1 MFLSEVAPSAM
12 SNLIK
17 DFGTI
22 ASAIFAQ
29 VSEVADT
36 IVSTPL
42 LLFTTGFLFLGGCV
56 GIFGRLLSRICLLA
70 GSSPALAGSF
80 PPFSGGFYVSYFQH
94 CAFPFYFPYIFG
106 LVPLCLY
113 ACLLHLWSFISS
125 DEGGISCFSFLSLC
139 FGLPC
144 SSLFSTSQRES
155 I

>member
-42 LLFTTGFLFLGGCV
+42 LLFTTGFSLLGVVWVSSAVCFLA
-56 GIFGRLLSRICLLA
+56 IDYLA

-80 PPFSGGFYVSYFQH
+80 PPFSEVSMSHIFNIVL
-94 CAFPFYFPYIFG
+94 FPFYFLVHFG
-106 LVPLCLY
+106 LVPFVLVRLS
-113 ACLLHLWSFISS
+113 AP
-125 DEGGISCFSFLSLC
+125 FLA
-139 FGLPC
+139 FY
-144 SSLFSTSQRES
+144 
-155 I
+155 IV

>member
-22 ASAIFAQ
+22 ASAIFTQ

-56 GIFGRLLSRICLLA
+56 GIFGRLLSRICLL
-70 GSSPALAGSF
+70 GGKLPCFWWELPANFWRFLWF
-80 PPFSGGFYVSYFQH
+80 TFST
-94 CAFPFYFPYIFG
+94 
-106 LVPLCLY
+106 L
-113 ACLLHLWSFISS
+113 
-125 DEGGISCFSFLSLC
+125 CFSLLLLVHFWSCSLVLVRLSAPFLA
-139 FGLPC
+139 FY
-144 SSLFSTSQRES
+144 
-155 I
+155 IV

>member
-56 GIFGRLLSRICLLA
+56 G
-70 GSSPALAGSF
+70 
-80 PPFSGGFYVSYFQH
+80 
-94 CAFPFYFPYIFG
+94 
-106 LVPLCLY
+106 
-113 ACLLHLWSFISS
+113 
-125 DEGGISCFSFLSLC
+125 
-139 FGLPC
+139 
-144 SSLFSTSQRES
+144 
-155 I
+155 